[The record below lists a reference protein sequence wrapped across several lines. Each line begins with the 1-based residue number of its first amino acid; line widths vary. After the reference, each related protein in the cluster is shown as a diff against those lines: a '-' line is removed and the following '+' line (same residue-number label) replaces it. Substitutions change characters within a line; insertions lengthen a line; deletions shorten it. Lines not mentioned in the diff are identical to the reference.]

1 MRTSIVSLAVLTMT
15 CQFVFAETAED
26 VIKKVNQLRSQHKT
40 VQYTMNMVVE
50 LKQAGFE
57 LKATTTSEIHYMRI
71 DDGYLMRNE
80 TTGVRETNREGVSDK
95 SQTKTTQVIDGKYYW
110 QYAEGEMTGAKRKRV
125 VKDRIPPFGDPLS
138 TDSYKRHDLK
148 LLPEETIEGKEVWVL
163 EIVPKKSG
171 SKATGSKTKEWIDRE
186 TGLTLKAITYN
197 ALGKIQSRVMFSDHK
212 INEKI
217 DQSVFEFE
225 PPADAQVTDNTKR

>member
-1 MRTSIVSLAVLTMT
+1 MRASIVSLAVLTMS

-26 VIKKVNQLRSQHKT
+26 VIKKVTELRSKHKT

-50 LKQAGFE
+50 IKQAGFE
-57 LKATTTSEIHYMRI
+57 MKATTTSKIHYMRI
-71 DDGYLMRNE
+71 GDGYLMRNE
-80 TTGVRETNREGVSDK
+80 STGVRETEREGMSNK

-110 QYAEGEMTGAKRKRV
+110 QLAEGEMAGAKRKRV
-125 VKDRIPPFGDPLS
+125 VKDPIPPFGDPLT

-148 LLPEETIEGKEVWVL
+148 LLPEETVKGKKAWVL
-163 EIVPKKSG
+163 EIVPKQSG
-171 SKATGSKTKEWIDRE
+171 SNAARRKTKEWIDQE
-186 TGLTLKAITYN
+186 TGLTLKAITHN
-197 ALGKIQSRVMFSDHK
+197 ALGEIQNRVNFSDHK

-217 DQSVFEFE
+217 DKSVFEFE